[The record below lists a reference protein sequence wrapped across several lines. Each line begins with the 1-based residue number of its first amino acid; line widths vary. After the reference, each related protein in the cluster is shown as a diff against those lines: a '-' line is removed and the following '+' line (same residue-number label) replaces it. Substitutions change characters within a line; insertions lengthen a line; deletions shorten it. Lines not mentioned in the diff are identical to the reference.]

1 MIPNEVEILLV
12 EDNPNDEELT
22 LKALSKHNFSNKV
35 HVVRDGAEALDYIFA
50 EGSYSNR
57 NIEDRPKLVLLD
69 LKLPKV
75 DGIEV
80 LRRIKTVE
88 STKVIPVVVLT
99 SSNQERDV
107 IDSYRLGVNSYIV
120 KPVDFDKFIK
130 AVSDV
135 GLYWLMLVE
144 FVQDY
149 LQLRF
154 DGPCIT
160 CYVWPIVATAR
171 ETKKFGDSCYRDSL
185 CSFIAQI
192 ITDVV
197 VREKEAITIIFDGS
211 GKISIPLLHDENSP
225 PQLAYFDD
233 SKGQWSAW

>member
-22 LKALSKHNFSNKV
+22 LKALKRNNFSNKV

-50 EGSYSNR
+50 AGAYANR
-57 NIEDRPKLVLLD
+57 NIEDRPKIVLLD

-80 LRRIKTVE
+80 LRRIKTDE

-99 SSNQERDV
+99 SSNQDRDI

-130 AVSDV
+130 AVSDL
-135 GLYWLMLVE
+135 GLYWLMLNKP
-144 FVQDY
+144 
-149 LQLRF
+149 R
-154 DGPCIT
+154 
-160 CYVWPIVATAR
+160 A
-171 ETKKFGDSCYRDSL
+171 
-185 CSFIAQI
+185 
-192 ITDVV
+192 
-197 VREKEAITIIFDGS
+197 
-211 GKISIPLLHDENSP
+211 
-225 PQLAYFDD
+225 
-233 SKGQWSAW
+233 